1 MPVLEPRPRWLVPQI
16 HQALDDT
23 RIVVIQGA
31 RQVGKSTLAAAMA
44 TERAGRLV
52 SLDDDTQRAAAEL
65 DPIGFITQ
73 LPGRLLVIDE
83 VQRVPALVTALKLAV
98 DSDPR
103 PGRFLLTGSSDLLR
117 LPAVH
122 DSLAAAR
129 KAWNCSGSA
138 KASWPGTRSSSWTAS
153 SAEIC

>member
-16 HQALDDT
+16 RQALDDT

-44 TERAGRLV
+44 AERAGRLV
-52 SLDDDTQRAAAEL
+52 SLDDDTRRAAAEL

-83 VQRVPALVTALKLAV
+83 VPPWSR
-98 DSDPR
+98 R
-103 PGRFLLTGSSDLLR
+103 
-117 LPAVH
+117 
-122 DSLAAAR
+122 
-129 KAWNCSGSA
+129 
-138 KASWPGTRSSSWTAS
+138 
-153 SAEIC
+153 